1 MGTGHHK
8 TGFFILYFS
17 EDLSESWGC
26 RGRSWMIFHP
36 LFFYLG
42 WIWKS
47 KIEVTTSRPESESSE
62 NVRLHKCERALVQAN
77 PVPTFPLDFKPACD
91 INTRR
96 RHCSICWLRLEFK
109 ALALTCEMW
118 NVLESLAWDII
129 SFLCHVAIH
138 EITRDA
144 RCEPDIHWEPGS
156 AKVFR
161 SGISPLSSCPTPSNF
176 HPIYKACQEGC
187 ELRHICVFC
196 RIFNFFTCWF
206 LTGRWGTY

>member
-26 RGRSWMIFHP
+26 SGRSWMIFHP

-42 WIWKS
+42 WIWKN
-47 KIEVTTSRPESESSE
+47 KIEVTASRPESESSE

-109 ALALTCEMW
+109 ALALTCEIW

-144 RCEPDIHWEPGS
+144 QSCRALGASQIPTENLALQRSSDPELAPCLRAPLHQTFIPFTKP
-156 AKVFR
+156 AKKVVSWGVFV
-161 SGISPLSSCPTPSNF
+161 SF
-176 HPIYKACQEGC
+176 VE
-187 ELRHICVFC
+187 
-196 RIFNFFTCWF
+196 F
-206 LTGRWGTY
+206 LTFLYAGF